1 MLNKITAFVERHHLL
16 SHDAGKY
23 IVALSGGADS
33 VALLLVL
40 NQLGYDV
47 EAAHCNFRLRGEES
61 DRDEQFVRSLCE
73 RLQVQLHLIHFDTKT
88 YADIHQVSIEMAAR
102 ELRYRYFEQL
112 RQDIGAEDV
121 CVAHHQDD
129 AVETLLMNLIRGTG
143 IHGLTGIRPRN
154 GHIVRPL
161 LCVTRAE
168 IVRFLDSLHQPY
180 VTDSTNLVPDVVRNK
195 IRLEVL
201 PLLQQ
206 INPAATEN
214 IARTAR
220 WMSEAEKVYNDAFNI
235 SLFTS
240 PSSLF
245 TPHSSLFTP
254 PSSLFTSPSSLF
266 TSPISTLLTKPS
278 PECFLFELLT
288 PHGFTSSQVE
298 QVFDALKGPSGR
310 VFHSPT
316 HELLIDRDQLII
328 EERREPFAPMRIPES
343 GLYRLPDGRQFRA
356 ETSDE
361 VAVSRDPHCATLDAS
376 KVRFPLTLRTVQ
388 TGDRFQPYGM
398 KGTRLVS
405 DYLTD
410 RKRTLFEKRRQLV
423 VTDAQGE
430 ILWLVGERVAHCYA
444 VTDATRSILR
454 LSFAS
459 TAQ

>member
-1 MLNKITAFVERHHLL
+1 MLNKITAFIERHHLL

-23 IVALSGGADS
+23 LVALSGGADS

-40 NQLGYDV
+40 KQLGYDV

-73 RLQVQLHLIHFDTKT
+73 QLQVKLHLIHFDTKT

-112 RQDIGAEDV
+112 RQDIGAQDV

-220 WMSEAEKVYNDAFNI
+220 WMAETEKVYNDAI
-235 SLFTS
+235 TLHPSPFTLHQILS
-240 PSSLF
+240 Q
-245 TPHSSLFTP
+245 
-254 PSSLFTSPSSLF
+254 
-266 TSPISTLLTKPS
+266 PS

-310 VFHSPT
+310 VFQSPT

-328 EERREPFAPMRIPES
+328 EERHESFAPMRIPES

-459 TAQ
+459 TAQS

>member
-1 MLNKITAFVERHHLL
+1 ME
-16 SHDAGKY
+16 SDGKY
-23 IVALSGGADS
+23 LVALSGGADS
-33 VALLLVL
+33 VALLLIL
-40 NQLGYDV
+40 RELHYTI
-47 EAAHCNFRLRGEES
+47 EAVHCNFQLRGDES
-61 DRDEQFVRSLCE
+61 LRDEQFVRSLCE
-73 RLQVQLHLIHFDTKT
+73 RENIPLHLIHFDTVT
-88 YADIHQVSIEMAAR
+88 YASVHQVSIEMAAR

-112 RQDIGAEDV
+112 RQDIGAVSV

-240 PSSLF
+240 
-245 TPHSSLFTP
+245 HSSLFT
-254 PSSLFTSPSSLF
+254 SHSSLF

-278 PECFLFELLT
+278 PECVLFELLT

-310 VFHSPT
+310 VFQSPT

-328 EERREPFAPMRIPES
+328 EERHESFAPMRIPES

>member
-16 SHDAGKY
+16 SHDTGKY

-40 NQLGYDV
+40 KQLGYNV
-47 EAAHCNFRLRGEES
+47 EAAHCNFRLRGAES

-73 RLQVQLHLIHFDTKT
+73 RLQIELHLIHFDTKT
-88 YADIHQVSIEMAAR
+88 YADVHQVSIEMAAR

-168 IVRFLDSLHQPY
+168 IVRFLDSIGQSY

-206 INPAATEN
+206 INPAASEN

-220 WMSEAEKVYNDAFNI
+220 WMSEAEKVYNEAFNI
-235 SLFTS
+235 PLFTS
-240 PSSLF
+240 
-245 TPHSSLFTP
+245 H
-254 PSSLFTSPSSLF
+254 SSLF

-298 QVFDALKGPSGR
+298 QVFDALNGPSGR
-310 VFHSPT
+310 VFQSPT

-328 EERREPFAPMRIPES
+328 EERQSSIAPMRIPES

-356 ETSDE
+356 ENSDE
-361 VAVSRDPHCATLDAS
+361 VAVSRDPHCATLDAD
-376 KVRFPLTLRTVQ
+376 KVRFPLTLRTVK

-430 ILWLVGERVAHCYA
+430 ILWLVGERVAHHYA
-444 VTDATRSILR
+444 ITDATRSVLR
-454 LSFAS
+454 LSL
-459 TAQ
+459 

>member
-1 MLNKITAFVERHHLL
+1 MLNKITAFVERNHLL

-33 VALLLVL
+33 VSLLLVL
-40 NQLGYDV
+40 KQLGYDV

-73 RLQVQLHLIHFDTKT
+73 RLQIKLHLIHFDTKT
-88 YADIHQVSIEMAAR
+88 YADVHQVSIEMAAR

-161 LCVTRAE
+161 LCVIRAE
-168 IVRFLDSLHQPY
+168 IVHFLDSIHQSY

-220 WMSEAEKVYNDAFNI
+220 WMTEAEKVYNDAFT
-235 SLFTS
+235 L
-240 PSSLF
+240 
-245 TPHSSLFTP
+245 HSSLFT
-254 PSSLFTSPSSLF
+254 SHFS
-266 TSPISTLLTKPS
+266 ISTLLTKPS

-310 VFHSPT
+310 VFQSPT

-328 EERREPFAPMRIPES
+328 EERHESFAPMRIPES

-444 VTDATRSILR
+444 VTDATRTILR
-454 LSFAS
+454 LSF
-459 TAQ
+459 QQLPL

>member
-1 MLNKITAFVERHHLL
+1 MMNTLKGRVGAYIEKEGLL
-16 SHDAGKY
+16 PKKELH

-40 NQLGYDV
+40 KQLGYDV

-61 DRDEQFVRSLCE
+61 DRDEQFVKALC
-73 RLQVQLHLIHFDTKT
+73 LQNKVPLHLIHFDTKA
-88 YADIHQVSIEMAAR
+88 YAELHQVSIEMAAR

-240 PSSLF
+240 
-245 TPHSSLFTP
+245 H
-254 PSSLFTSPSSLF
+254 SSLF

-310 VFHSPT
+310 VFQSPT

-328 EERREPFAPMRIPES
+328 EERHEPFAPMRIPES

-459 TAQ
+459 TAQP

>member
-40 NQLGYDV
+40 KQLGYDV

-112 RQDIGAEDV
+112 RQDIGAQDV

-220 WMSEAEKVYNDAFNI
+220 WMSEAEKVYNDAFNN
-235 SLFTS
+235 
-240 PSSLF
+240 
-245 TPHSSLFTP
+245 
-254 PSSLFTSPSSLF
+254 SLFTSPSSLF

-310 VFHSPT
+310 VFQSPT

-328 EERREPFAPMRIPES
+328 EERRESFAPMRIPES

-459 TAQ
+459 TAQS

>member
-23 IVALSGGADS
+23 LVALSGGADS

-40 NQLGYDV
+40 KQLGYDV

-88 YADIHQVSIEMAAR
+88 YADVHQVSIEMAAR

-240 PSSLF
+240 
-245 TPHSSLFTP
+245 H
-254 PSSLFTSPSSLF
+254 SSLF

-310 VFHSPT
+310 VFQSPT

-328 EERREPFAPMRIPES
+328 EERHEPFAPMRIPES

-376 KVRFPLTLRTVQ
+376 KVSFPLTLRTVQ

-430 ILWLVGERVAHCYA
+430 ILWLVDERVAHCYA

-459 TAQ
+459 TSQP